1 MYLSK
6 LDAPLV
12 TSTLSEKLLWGDSGV
27 QNQNFDF
34 GISWTLILYARSIFS
49 QGSHLL
55 EILREKNIF
64 RENPVEVRSFDGTYI
79 KWLFAFHSTLFIA
92 TVVGGGAII

>member
-6 LDAPLV
+6 LEAQLV

-34 GISWTLILYARSIFS
+34 GISWTLILYARSIFL

-55 EILREKNIF
+55 EILRKKIF
-64 RENPVEVRSFDGTYI
+64 FVKTLSKLGALTVYPYKFDEI
-79 KWLFAFHSTLFIA
+79 S
-92 TVVGGGAII
+92 